1 MLISRGKTK
10 SSSSLRTGGRVSL
23 TLAGAMLPGRGM
35 VSSLVRG
42 IEDLFIA
49 ALMWLFVSRVITH

>member
-10 SSSSLRTGGRVSL
+10 SSSSLSTGGTMSL
-23 TLAGAMLPGRGM
+23 TLAGVMLPNRET
-35 VSSLVRG
+35 VSSLVLG

-49 ALMWLFVSRVITH
+49 ASMWLFVSRVITH